1 MIRYEIMAKRPNTKE
16 PWTTWTTANNHE
28 EAAKHA
34 QYVEDSGYMAKIIVN
49 NEVEKMR
56 SVFEENPYY
65 IDNIID
71 RLFDVG
77 FRDSSV
83 VAKTT
88 TLKVTTDIL
97 KRLSRAYEKQGTC
110 FDLIDELNKIAD
122 EYGVGK
128 IEHKA

>member
-16 PWTTWTTANNHE
+16 SWTTWTTANNHE
-28 EAAKHA
+28 EATKHA

-56 SVFEENPYY
+56 SVFEENPYH

-83 VAKTT
+83 VVKTT